1 MLSKLLS
8 LRSINISL
16 ISNYLQM
23 IRKDGIACKLFLNS
37 ASVLNQ
43 DSFVFYNFANYFW
56 YIVSFSLKYKLF
68 YLMEVFV
75 VGLGYRVRHTL
86 VNIFRIFLGRSNY
99 VYIFGPKNLI
109 VKAYSNDATKSRKLM
124 IIGLDKTVVNNF
136 SAFLFLLKLLSPYRI
151 TGMLDKRYF
160 IVLKTGKRR

>member
-43 DSFVFYNFANYFW
+43 DSFVFYNFANYF
-56 YIVSFSLKYKLF
+56 
-68 YLMEVFV
+68 
-75 VGLGYRVRHTL
+75 
-86 VNIFRIFLGRSNY
+86 
-99 VYIFGPKNLI
+99 
-109 VKAYSNDATKSRKLM
+109 
-124 IIGLDKTVVNNF
+124 
-136 SAFLFLLKLLSPYRI
+136 
-151 TGMLDKRYF
+151 
-160 IVLKTGKRR
+160 